1 MMIRPKSV
9 KWSEHYLSGSQHFLR
24 DFETGLEETATTF
37 SWQIWIDYHVFTTK
51 ERWNNYWYM
60 YIWVL
65 VMFHK
70 VDRMNHLVWTM
81 LWLILIPELTNNKT
95 NPTKKYWMGFGQ
107 MSSFITS
114 PNSSPAS
121 CSVNQ
126 QKKLCGS
133 WWPRFLPF
141 NMFCWLYRWVRSC
154 IET

>member
-1 MMIRPKSV
+1 M
-9 KWSEHYLSGSQHFLR
+9 Y
-24 DFETGLEETATTF
+24 TGLA
-37 SWQIWIDYHVFTTK
+37 
-51 ERWNNYWYM
+51 
-60 YIWVL
+60 
-65 VMFHK
+65 MFHK
-70 VDRMNHLVWTM
+70 VDRESHLVSTTS
-81 LWLILIPELTNNKT
+81 WLIYQSSLITKK
-95 NPTKKYWMGFGQ
+95 NPTKKYWIGFGQ

-154 IET
+154 IETLTNKINNTMKTTDAIQCGKISFPFLCSGWKTVLRKIQN

>member
-1 MMIRPKSV
+1 MIRPKSV
-9 KWSEHYLSGSQHFLR
+9 NHDLSIICQESQHFLK
-24 DFETGLEETATTF
+24 DFETGLDETATTF
-37 SWQIWIDYHVFTTK
+37 SWQMWIDYHVFTTK

-60 YIWVL
+60 YTWL
-65 VMFHK
+65 AMFHK
-70 VDRMNHLVWTM
+70 VDRMNHLVSTM

-95 NPTKKYWMGFGQ
+95 NPTKKYWIGFGQ

>member
-1 MMIRPKSV
+1 MIRPKSV
-9 KWSEHYLSGSQHFLR
+9 NYDLSIICQDLNIFVK
-24 DFETGLEETATTF
+24 DFETGLDETATTF
-37 SWQIWIDYHVFTTK
+37 SWQMWIDYHVFTTK

-60 YIWVL
+60 YTWL
-65 VMFHK
+65 AMFHK
-70 VDRMNHLVWTM
+70 VDKMNHLVSTM
-81 LWLILIPELTNNKT
+81 LWLILITELTNNKT
-95 NPTKKYWMGFGQ
+95 NPTKKYWIGFGQ